1 MSTDNAPHNPYTS
14 DEPSSDEYAFDRDRD
29 PLKESDSAQ
38 AEASEYGRYGYID
51 HPGDETAEETTYTRA
66 SDDEAQAEAEEAES
80 APPAGVS
87 EQEGGTQEMDDTGV
101 RDKESRH
108 GAGFD
113 QPMEGPQRQVN
124 SQRPKGAGPRERRES

>member
-14 DEPSSDEYAFDRDRD
+14 DEPSSDEYAFDRNRD

-51 HPGDETAEETTYTRA
+51 HPGDESADEVTYSSAR
-66 SDDEAQAEAEEAES
+66 DEEARAETEKER
-80 APPAGVS
+80 PAGVR
-87 EQEGGTQEMDDTGV
+87 EEKGGTKKMDDTGE
-101 RDKESRH
+101 RAQESRH

-113 QPMEGPQRQVN
+113 QPMEGPQREVN
-124 SQRPKGAGPRERRES
+124 SPRPEDAGPPARSES